1 MGRIEKNSKFRFTAM
16 IGINALGEMAFKKM
30 FVLKNCHR
38 GINWSKMTFHELGN
52 GVQLYVSST
61 SLYYIQDHAW
71 VNNVI
76 WSDYM
81 KRFNLYLIGQ
91 NKNALVILDNF
102 SAHRSNDEYSNIKTA
117 FLKPNLTH
125 SLQPCDLMVISSI
138 KKRFN
143 KWLNHRKLE
152 GQDMTHGEMVKKFGY
167 FQLELEASIGCKAW
181 KKSGLIQDNNYD
193 CEENS
198 DSVREE
204 TASDEIVLELYEI
217 PSSSQ
222 IVTNQ
227 LTELD
232 LNKSQTE
239 SLELNE
245 TKVLKQTSITSYF
258 CK

>member
-38 GINWSKMTFHELGN
+38 GINWSKMTFHQLGN

-61 SLYYIQDHAW
+61 TLYYIQDHAW

-76 WSDYM
+76 WSDFM
-81 KRFNLYLIGQ
+81 KRFNLFLISQ
-91 NKNALVILDNF
+91 NKSALVILDNF
-102 SAHRSNDEYSNIKTA
+102 SAHRSNEEYSNIKTA

-125 SLQPCDLMVISSI
+125 SLQPCDLLVISTI

-152 GQDMTHGEMVKKFGY
+152 GKEMTHGQMVQKFGD
-167 FQLELEASIGCKAW
+167 FQLELEASIGCNAW
-181 KKSGLIQDNNYD
+181 KKSGLIQDNDYD
-193 CEENS
+193 YEDNS

-204 TASDEIVLELYEI
+204 TRSHTSLRSGLTKGSRIFLSDVSR
-217 PSSSQ
+217 SSS
-222 IVTNQ
+222 
-227 LTELD
+227 EC
-232 LNKSQTE
+232 E
-239 SLELNE
+239 G
-245 TKVLKQTSITSYF
+245 
-258 CK
+258 

>member
-1 MGRIEKNSKFRFTAM
+1 
-16 IGINALGEMAFKKM
+16 
-30 FVLKNCHR
+30 
-38 GINWSKMTFHELGN
+38 
-52 GVQLYVSST
+52 
-61 SLYYIQDHAW
+61 
-71 VNNVI
+71 
-76 WSDYM
+76 
-81 KRFNLYLIGQ
+81 
-91 NKNALVILDNF
+91 
-102 SAHRSNDEYSNIKTA
+102 
-117 FLKPNLTH
+117 
-125 SLQPCDLMVISSI
+125 MVISSI

-245 TKVLKQTSITSYF
+245 TKVLKQKSITSYF
-258 CK
+258 CKIFSIFLILYFCIFNKAQLKCTTPKIVIFQKKRNLSVRLNKSTT

>member
-1 MGRIEKNSKFRFTAM
+1 
-16 IGINALGEMAFKKM
+16 M
-30 FVLKNCHR
+30 F
-38 GINWSKMTFHELGN
+38 
-52 GVQLYVSST
+52 
-61 SLYYIQDHAW
+61 
-71 VNNVI
+71 
-76 WSDYM
+76 
-81 KRFNLYLIGQ
+81 
-91 NKNALVILDNF
+91 
-102 SAHRSNDEYSNIKTA
+102 
-117 FLKPNLTH
+117 
-125 SLQPCDLMVISSI
+125 ISSHLI
-138 KKRFN
+138 YWRN
-143 KWLNHRKLE
+143 KHEFENLFKDSILE
-152 GQDMTHGEMVKKFGY
+152 GQDITREMVKKFGY

-204 TASDEIVLELYEI
+204 TESDEIVLELYEI